1 MTKLLDFILAILV
14 GIGGV
19 FLAKIILV
27 SIGSQYGFEFFAN
40 LSWKDYW
47 GASAIG
53 TMYLLAT
60 IIRVNTK
67 KDKEDNDLQ
76 LTINAITHLLM
87 MLFVWGLASGINY
100 LFFS

>member
-1 MTKLLDFILAILV
+1 MNKIIDFILAILI

-19 FLAKIILV
+19 FLAKVILV
-27 SIGSQYGFEFFAN
+27 SIGNQYGFEFFAN

-67 KDKEDNDLQ
+67 EDNDLQ